1 MENNK
6 VGKIQTKESFIKF
19 AGNVISQLQK
29 NGQHKTWQHYRST
42 LSSFMR
48 FRQDKDFPIAQMDAM
63 MIESYE
69 AYLKQEDVSRNTS
82 SFYMRILRAIHN
94 RAVEQGLI
102 IQNHPFRHVYTGID
116 KTRKRAVPFDIVKQ
130 IKRLDLKDSPSTEL
144 AKDVFL
150 LSFYLRGISFIDL
163 VHLRKTNV
171 KNGYLRYKRR
181 KTRQQIVI
189 KWEPQMQALAE
200 KYQATSNESPYLFP
214 FLSDDDNGKKTKQ
227 QLYHNLESRITYHL
241 KKIEKLIGLDH
252 HLTLYVARHTWAS
265 AARERHLPISE
276 ISEALGHES
285 ETTTQIYLRSIQ
297 TSVVDQFNSKML
309 AELA

>member
-1 MENNK
+1 MADSK
-6 VGKIQTKESFIKF
+6 VIKREKKSFVKF
-19 AGNVISQLQK
+19 SGSVISQLQK
-29 NGQHKTWQHYRST
+29 NSQHKSWQHYRST
-42 LSSFMR
+42 LNSFMR
-48 FRQDKDFPIAQMDAM
+48 FRKGRDFPISMMDAA

-69 AYLKQEDVSRNTS
+69 AYLKQEDVCRNTS
-82 SFYMRILRAIHN
+82 SFYLRILRAIYN

-102 IQNHPFRHVYTGID
+102 LQKFPFRHVYTGID
-116 KTRKRAVPFDIVKQ
+116 KTRKRAVSFDIVKQ
-130 IKRLDLKDSPSTEL
+130 IKHLDLKDSPSSEL

-163 VHLRKTNV
+163 VYLRKTDV
-171 KNGYLRYKRR
+171 KNGYLRYNRR

-200 KYQATSNESPYLFP
+200 KYQALSNDSPYLFP
-214 FLSDDDNGKKTKQ
+214 FLSDADNGKKTKQ

-241 KKIEKLIGLDH
+241 KKIEMLIGLDY

-285 ETTTQIYLRSIQ
+285 ETTTQIYLRSIK
-297 TSVVDQFNSKML
+297 TPVVDQFNSEML
-309 AELA
+309 ADLA

>member
-6 VGKIQTKESFIKF
+6 VVKIQTQESFLKF
-19 AGNVISQLQK
+19 AGNIISQLQK

-42 LSSFMR
+42 LNSFMR
-48 FRQDKDFPIAQMDAM
+48 FRKDKDFPIAQMDAM
-63 MIESYE
+63 MMESYE

-102 IQNHPFRHVYTGID
+102 IQKHPFRHVYTGID
-116 KTRKRAVPFDIVKQ
+116 KTRKRAVPFDIIKQ
-130 IKRLDLKDSPSTEL
+130 IKRLDLKGSPSTDL

-171 KNGYLRYKRR
+171 KDGYLRYKRR
-181 KTRQQIVI
+181 KTRQQIVV
-189 KWEPQMQALAE
+189 KWEPQMQALAG
-200 KYQATSNESPYLFP
+200 KYQALSNDSPYLFP
-214 FLSDDDNGKKTKQ
+214 ILSDDDNGKKTKQ
-227 QLYHNLESRITYHL
+227 QLFHNLESRITYHL
-241 KKIEKLIGLDH
+241 KKIEKLIGLDY